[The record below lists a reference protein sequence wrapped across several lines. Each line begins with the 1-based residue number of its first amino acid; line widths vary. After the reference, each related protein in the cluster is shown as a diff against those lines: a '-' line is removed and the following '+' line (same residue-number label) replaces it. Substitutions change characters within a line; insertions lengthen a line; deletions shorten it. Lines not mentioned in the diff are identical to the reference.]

1 MDEAA
6 LQIRASLISQS
17 LPPPSQTWLSNLL
30 STRPKPLPPLPSLTA
45 TAKARLLAADL
56 TSPGL
61 LDRAGTSPFPPSA
74 ADPETRETCLTRDV
88 VVQVLDVENLSRSR
102 WEQVEE
108 LEAVARGELT
118 KGRQIIRLREDGAEE
133 DGEGVG
139 DVPPEEGARRQQ
151 QQQQQQQQAGGGAAA
166 RATAGGPAVSDKN
179 ATHKLVVQDCA
190 GNKFFA
196 LEVRRV
202 ERLGIGK
209 TNIGEKMLIRAGTVV
224 ARGTVLLEPEKCVV
238 LGGRVEAWHKAWLD
252 GRLARLKEAA
262 GASATEHGH

>member
-6 LQIRASLISQS
+6 SQIRASLISQC
-17 LPPPSQTWLSNLL
+17 LPPPSQNWLSKLL
-30 STRPKPLPPLPSLTA
+30 STRPQPLPPLPSLTA

-56 TSPGL
+56 TSPDL
-61 LDRAGTSPFPPSA
+61 LDRAGASPFPPPA
-74 ADPETRETCLTRDV
+74 ASPETKETRLARDV
-88 VVQVLDVENLSRSR
+88 VVQVLDIENLSRSR

-108 LEAVARGELT
+108 LEAMARGELT
-118 KGRQIIRLREDGAEE
+118 KGRQIIRLRDDGAEE
-133 DGEGVG
+133 EEGEGVG

-151 QQQQQQQQAGGGAAA
+151 RSGGDAAAA

-196 LEVRRV
+196 LELRRI

-209 TNIGEKMLIRAGTVV
+209 TNIGEKMLIKAGTVI
-224 ARGTVLLEPEKCVV
+224 ARGTVLLEPEKCVI
-238 LGGRVEAWHKAWLD
+238 LGGRVEVWHKAWLE

-262 GASATEHGH
+262 GTSGSENGR

>member
-6 LQIRASLISQS
+6 SQIRASLISQS

-30 STRPKPLPPLPSLTA
+30 STRPRPLPPLPSLTA

-56 TSPGL
+56 TSPDL
-61 LDRAGTSPFPPSA
+61 LDRAGTFPFPPSA
-74 ADPETRETCLTRDV
+74 ASPETQETRLVSDV
-88 VVQVLDVENLSRSR
+88 VVQVLDLENLSRSR

-118 KGRQIIRLREDGAEE
+118 KGRQIIRLRDDGAEE
-133 DGEGVG
+133 EGEGEGVG

-151 QQQQQQQQAGGGAAA
+151 QAGGGGAAA
-166 RATAGGPAVSDKN
+166 RGTAGGPAVSDKN

-196 LEVRRV
+196 LELRRV

-209 TNIGEKMLIRAGTVV
+209 TNIGEKMLIKAGTVI
-224 ARGTVLLEPEKCVV
+224 ARGTVLLEPERCVV
-238 LGGRVEAWHKAWLD
+238 LGGRVEVWHKAWLE

-262 GASATEHGH
+262 GASGTDNRH